1 MGEPMSGQDE
11 ACKSLPKDDLE
22 DDDAADE
29 ADWISL
35 EYDLIEDVASELE
48 EFVRLNHVRR
58 FVEAE
63 ELYQNCL
70 VNHKDW
76 FPVVA
81 EFAEHLLLR
90 QSYEKLAHFSRTNLG
105 TVTDSCERLVLV
117 LMEAVANIYL
127 KNSFQDAIAQASI
140 IWHYLPIDYSKNM
153 PIDTEVR
160 LSSVLAHIYRHVLI
174 L

>member
-1 MGEPMSGQDE
+1 MDEPVSGQDE
-11 ACKSLPKDDLE
+11 VRKSLPKDDLE
-22 DDDAADE
+22 EDDAADE

-48 EFVRLNHVRR
+48 EFVRLNHVKR

-70 VNHKDW
+70 INHKDW

-90 QSYEKLAHFSRTNLG
+90 QSFEKLAHFSKTNLG
-105 TVTDSCERLVLV
+105 TVTDSRERLVLV

-153 PIDTEVR
+153 PIDTEVC
-160 LSSVLAHIYRHVLI
+160 LSSVLAHIYRHLLI